1 MLIPGLTLLSGLLS
15 IIEQPA
21 DVQVWHIASL
31 QGPPA
36 NVGSLGS
43 SGNARRALKTRMT
56 RLRLYRKYTIELVAL
71 QPDVLVL
78 ATADEVIE

>member
-1 MLIPGLTLLSGLLS
+1 LLS

-31 QGPPA
+31 PGPPA

-56 RLRLYRKYTIELVAL
+56 DAVEKVVWAVSLVVSL
-71 QPDVLVL
+71 GLITDFDLVL
-78 ATADEVIE
+78 AFRPFPAGTIG

>member
-1 MLIPGLTLLSGLLS
+1 LLS

-31 QGPPA
+31 PGPPA

-56 RLRLYRKYTIELVAL
+56 DAVEK
-71 QPDVLVL
+71 VL
-78 ATADEVIE
+78 DGRREH